1 MMKAEMTDTK
11 LFAGPNDGEWTDL
24 GNGNR
29 RRVIL
34 HTEALMT
41 VEFTFEKGGIGAL
54 HSHPHVQASYIA
66 EGLFEVTV
74 DGRTATLGAGGSFIV
89 PPNAVHGVKA
99 LEGGRLID
107 SFTPRRADFLK

>member
-1 MMKAEMTDTK
+1 MTDTK
-11 LFAGPNDGEWTDL
+11 LFAGPGDGEWTDL

-34 HTEALMT
+34 HNEALMT

-66 EGLFEVTV
+66 EGLFEVTI
-74 DGRTATLGAGGSFIV
+74 DGKTETLGAGGSFIV
-89 PPNAVHGVKA
+89 PPNTVQRSSSRSPSTSHRTFSASGP
-99 LEGGRLID
+99 
-107 SFTPRRADFLK
+107 T

>member
-1 MMKAEMTDTK
+1 MAAGWRDEVEMTDK
-11 LFAGPNDGEWTDL
+11 LFAGPGDGEWTDL

-34 HTEALMT
+34 HNQALMT

-66 EGLFEVTV
+66 EGRFESGMRFVGV
-74 DGRTATLGAGGSFIV
+74 VGF
-89 PPNAVHGVKA
+89 PNQQ
-99 LEGGRLID
+99 
-107 SFTPRRADFLK
+107 